1 MDEQDGFPL
10 RGNARRAFTL
20 IELLVVVAIIALL
33 IAILLP
39 SLGKARD
46 AAKTSACKANLH
58 GLVMGAFAYAAESD
72 GYMVPTGS
80 ASHTD
85 NGYTWGGFWQYGTRN
100 DSSGL
105 LKVADVSEGYMG
117 PYFKSP
123 KVLVC
128 PSTPVGML
136 PYQFYNFSVLPPAST
151 YAMTIL
157 TNITGTYGQGAGNMC
172 YKISGI
178 TMPGSTALFTES
190 LSYDSQHGSVLTGP
204 SQLLAT
210 RPGAGF
216 DIAGI
221 HNKQGNIAWYDGHV
235 STELPYYT
243 TTNVSLQQMTVPQ
256 IQAAN
261 LGFLTPI
268 PQSTPTSIFSSNDTG
283 QKYQLDFYYYYQRP

>member
-1 MDEQDGFPL
+1 MDEHGGFHL
-10 RGNARRAFTL
+10 RRNIRRGFTL

-58 GLVMGAFAYAAESD
+58 GLALGALAYAAESD

-80 ASHTD
+80 SSHTD
-85 NGYTWGGFWQYGTRN
+85 NGYTWGGFWQYGTRT
-100 DSSGL
+100 DASG

-123 KVLVC
+123 KVLIC
-128 PSTPVGML
+128 PSAPVGML

-157 TNITGTYGQGAGNMC
+157 TNVTGSYAQGFGSNC
-172 YKISGI
+172 YKVSGI
-178 TMPGSTALFTES
+178 TMPGNTALFTEN
-190 LSYDSQHGSVLTGP
+190 LFYDSQHGNALTGP

-216 DIAGI
+216 DVAGI
-221 HNKQGNIAWYDGHV
+221 HNKQANVAWYDGHV
-235 STELPYYT
+235 STELPYYST
-243 TTNVSLQQMTVPQ
+243 SVSLQQMTVQQ
-256 IQAAN
+256 IQSAN
-261 LGFLTPI
+261 IGYLTPI
-268 PQSTPTSIFSSNDTG
+268 PQSTATSIFTSTDPG
-283 QKYQLDFYYYYQRP
+283 QKYQLDFYFYYQRM